1 MSQQITTYIQLQVK
15 NRNRAT
21 VFFRAILVIPIA
33 ILAASFGGYSSNRSH
48 SNWLFMNPAG
58 VLMIPVVLTLLFLG
72 VYPSYVLQFNKA
84 IVALSVRISS
94 YFLLLTDDY
103 PSIEANEKIGVEFPE
118 IQGGSTLSR
127 GLPLVKW
134 LLAIPLYIVG
144 AIYSFIA
151 ALFTVFAWIHVS
163 ITGTYPGSV
172 LKFVLGTLQFWNRVV
187 GYALL
192 LVTDEYPPFTLE
204 LKY

>member
-94 YFLLLTDDY
+94 RKHFEPRT
-103 PSIEANEKIGVEFPE
+103 PIGEMV
-118 IQGGSTLSR
+118 IGDSS
-127 GLPLVKW
+127 
-134 LLAIPLYIVG
+134 LYCRNHLCGVR
-144 AIYSFIA
+144 IYAYS
-151 ALFTVFAWIHVS
+151 
-163 ITGTYPGSV
+163 P
-172 LKFVLGTLQFWNRVV
+172 RVV
-187 GYALL
+187 HHCVYR
-192 LVTDEYPPFTLE
+192 
-204 LKY
+204 